1 MTAINPARLKIQ
13 CAALSEYYSQPSKFI
28 SGLHDL
34 LGFYAGR
41 IRQTSLSHS
50 PLSLQTYQVPAPV
63 LRELV
68 SELEGFLNGNPAL
81 GLKLIDALWDEEWV
95 EFRQLAIICLGNLPP
110 FNPQRILDR
119 IKSWLESCTTE
130 DIRLM
135 IMTRGL
141 LQLAEEKPKII
152 FDFIGDLIASG
163 SKMNHQAAL
172 FGLSTFG
179 HNSDFDNLPVIY
191 NLLAKILQN
200 EETGLMKEI
209 TSLLKV
215 LQKRSEQETAY
226 FLERQL
232 AAAAKPRIFRV
243 TRQVIRTFNTENQ
256 VMLRRALD
264 NFN

>member
-13 CAALSEYYSQPSKFI
+13 CAALSEYYSNPAKFI
-28 SGLHDL
+28 PGLHDL

-41 IRQTSLSHS
+41 IRQTSLAHS

-68 SELEGFLNGNPAL
+68 SELEGSLKDNPGL
-81 GLKLIDALWDEEWV
+81 GLKLIDALWEEEWV
-95 EFRQLAIICLGNLPP
+95 EFRQLAIICLGDMPP
-110 FNPQRILDR
+110 FNPQQILER

-141 LQLAEEKPKII
+141 IHLAEEKPKII
-152 FDFIGDLIASG
+152 FNFIQDLISSG
-163 SKMNHQAAL
+163 SKINHQAAL
-172 FGLSTFG
+172 FGLITFG
-179 HNSDFDNLPVIY
+179 NDPDFDNLPLIY
-191 NLLAKILQN
+191 NLLAEILQN
-200 EETGLMKEI
+200 EETGLIKEI

-243 TRQVIRTFNTENQ
+243 TRQVMRLFNSDNR
-256 VMLRRALD
+256 VMLRKALE
-264 NFN
+264 NFT